1 MVHMQKSQQGFT
13 LIELLIAVAII
24 GLLAAVAI
32 PAYQNYTIKST
43 ARACLMEAKS
53 YTQRS
58 LAEFAQG
65 ATSVSPAQKGA
76 CTSIDTPTDVN
87 AQITATPKAP
97 ADNQTVTCALSNGGT
112 CSVS

>member
-1 MVHMQKSQQGFT
+1 MHKLQHGFT

-24 GLLAAVAI
+24 SMLAAIAI
-32 PAYQNYTIKST
+32 PAYQSYTIKST
-43 ARACLMEAKS
+43 ARACLMEAKT

-76 CTSIDTPTDVN
+76 CFSIDTPSNTN

-97 ADNQTVTCALSNGGT
+97 ADNKTVICELSKGGT